1 MGPARQHA
9 LHRQLGCG
17 AVRSG
22 AASRGCRG
30 GTAATAESASAPGAA
45 VIERHKVGF
54 MDVATSTQTIAD
66 LYARSLNVLESLRA
80 RSTPEGSRTRQ
91 APRFPITRAAE
102 LVGRTSAAIREAE
115 KDARLPG
122 VERTAS
128 GRRVGYTLAE
138 LNAMRTVFGTRPW
151 RTAEDPLSVIAV
163 QNFKGGVGKSTVSVH
178 LAQYLAIRGYRVCL
192 IDCDSQGSATMMMGY
207 VPDLDIAEEDTLYP
221 FIRNAEMSS
230 LSYAVRE
237 THWDGLWLIPA
248 NLRLYSA
255 EYELAARI
263 ARSDQM
269 LLNRLSEGVASIA
282 QHFDVVI
289 LDPPPALGT
298 ISLSVMRAANALLI
312 PVPPTVVDFT
322 STTSFL
328 AMLYE
333 SIGVLEDRGL
343 PINLRWIRFLATR
356 ADEQKSMQREL
367 LQIMRNLFGENM
379 LRAVL
384 RDSAE
389 IDNASARMMSVYELE
404 QPVTSR
410 ETYLRCLT
418 YLNGVNAEIETQ
430 FRLTWPSHADRLRA
444 EGVL

>member
-1 MGPARQHA
+1 MDMFETAGTVEA
-9 LHRQLGCG
+9 LYN
-17 AVRSG
+17 RS
-22 AASRGCRG
+22 
-30 GTAATAESASAPGAA
+30 
-45 VIERHKVGF
+45 I
-54 MDVATSTQTIAD
+54 DVVAK
-66 LYARSLNVLESLRA
+66 LRA
-80 RSTPEGSRTRQ
+80 RGDVQVEGISEPTRRSPRFSISRT
-91 APRFPITRAAE
+91 AE
-102 LVGRTSAAIREAE
+102 LVGRTSASIRDAE
-115 KDARLPG
+115 KDGRLPN
-122 VERTAS
+122 VPRTQS

-138 LNAMRTVFGTRPW
+138 VNAMRTLFGTEPR
-151 RTAEDPLSVIAV
+151 RADSDPLSIIAV

-178 LAQYLAIRGYRVCL
+178 LAQYLAMRGYRVCL
-192 IDCDSQGSATMMMGY
+192 IDCDSQGSATMMMGH
-207 VPDLDIAEEDTLYP
+207 VPDLDINEGDTLYP

-230 LSYAVRE
+230 LAYAVRE
-237 THWDGLWLIPA
+237 THWDRLWLIPA

-263 ARSDQM
+263 ARSDQR
-269 LLNRLSEGVASIA
+269 LLNRLAEGIASIA
-282 QHFDVVI
+282 EHFDVVI

-312 PVPPTVVDFT
+312 PVPPTVVDFS

-328 AMLYE
+328 AMLFE
-333 SIGVLEDRGL
+333 SIGVLEERGL
-343 PINLRWIRFLATR
+343 PINLRWIRILATR

-430 FRLTWPSHADRLRA
+430 FRLTWPSHTERLRA

>member
-1 MGPARQHA
+1 VADSETANTVEA
-9 LHRQLGCG
+9 LYN
-17 AVRSG
+17 RS
-22 AASRGCRG
+22 
-30 GTAATAESASAPGAA
+30 
-45 VIERHKVGF
+45 I
-54 MDVATSTQTIAD
+54 DVVSK
-66 LYARSLNVLESLRA
+66 LRA
-80 RSTPEGSRTRQ
+80 RGDVAGETGDGGVTRRS
-91 APRFPITRAAE
+91 PRFSITRTAE
-102 LVGRTSAAIREAE
+102 LVGRTGAAIRDAE
-115 KDARLPG
+115 KEGRLPS
-122 VERTAS
+122 VPRTHS
-128 GRRVGYTLAE
+128 GRRIGYTLAE
-138 LNAMRTVFGTRPW
+138 VNAMRTVFGTQPW
-151 RTAEDPLSVIAV
+151 RAASDPLSIIAV

-178 LAQYLAIRGYRVCL
+178 LAQYLAMRGYRVCL

-221 FIRNAEMSS
+221 FFRNAEMSS

-237 THWDGLWLIPA
+237 THWDRLWMIPA

-263 ARSDQM
+263 ARNDQV
-269 LLNRLSEGVASIA
+269 LLNRLSEGIASISE
-282 QHFDVVI
+282 HFDVVI

-333 SIGVLEDRGL
+333 SIGVLEDRGM
-343 PINLRWIRFLATR
+343 PINLRWMRFLATR

-418 YLNGVNAEIETQ
+418 YLNAVNAEIETQ

-444 EGVL
+444 EGIL

>member
-1 MGPARQHA
+1 MFETANTVEA
-9 LHRQLGCG
+9 LYN
-17 AVRSG
+17 RS
-22 AASRGCRG
+22 
-30 GTAATAESASAPGAA
+30 
-45 VIERHKVGF
+45 I
-54 MDVATSTQTIAD
+54 DVVAK
-66 LYARSLNVLESLRA
+66 LRA
-80 RSTPEGSRTRQ
+80 RGDVRVECISEPARRSPRFSISRT
-91 APRFPITRAAE
+91 AE
-102 LVGRTSAAIREAE
+102 LVGRTSASIRDAE
-115 KDARLPG
+115 KDGRLPN
-122 VERTAS
+122 VPRTQS

-138 LNAMRTVFGTRPW
+138 LNAMRTVFGTEPR
-151 RTAEDPLSVIAV
+151 RADSDPLAIVAV

-178 LAQYLAIRGYRVCL
+178 LAQYLAMRGYRVCL
-192 IDCDSQGSATMMMGY
+192 IDCDSQGSATMMMGH
-207 VPDLDIAEEDTLYP
+207 VPDLDINEEDTLYP

-230 LSYAVRE
+230 LAYAVRE
-237 THWDGLWLIPA
+237 THWDRLWLIPA

-263 ARSDQM
+263 ARSDQR
-269 LLNRLSEGVASIA
+269 LLNRLAEGIASIA
-282 QHFDVVI
+282 EHFDVVI

-328 AMLYE
+328 AMLFE
-333 SIGVLEDRGL
+333 SIGVLEERGL

-418 YLNGVNAEIETQ
+418 YLNAVNAEIETQ
-430 FRLTWPSHADRLRA
+430 FRLTWPSHTERLRA
-444 EGVL
+444 DGVL